1 MLDALQEYKFI
12 FLQKKKWSNI
22 SFTLEKETEVQKW
35 INLAYMKKREDERK
49 REKHQD
55 LKLGPT
61 TLRACLCNMEEM
73 RKHFQG
79 NTNL

>member
-35 INLAYMKKREDERK
+35 INLAYMKRERM
-49 REKHQD
+49 REKE
-55 LKLGPT
+55 KST
-61 TLRACLCNMEEM
+61 RISN
-73 RKHFQG
+73 
-79 NTNL
+79 